1 MTKFDVW
8 CPDLG
13 SGPEDARVL
22 EAFDAEHAATEWADW
37 EDGYSADYWIVGGQD
52 AHVCV
57 RKHGGDDVD
66 VYEFL
71 VQGRT
76 ERAYSAHAMPANA
89 KLSRAGTDFKQ
100 NPDA

>member
-57 RKHGGDDVD
+57 RKHGGDDV
-66 VYEFL
+66 YEFL

-76 ERAYSAHAMPANA
+76 ERAYSAHAMPANVGA
-89 KLSRAGTDFKQ
+89 ERAPTAGTD
-100 NPDA
+100 